1 MKSGSPCQNVPT
13 GVNDREPVF
22 WTATHGGR
30 VHPGHSRKMAAKL
43 MSQGHP
49 VLYFENTE
57 GGHSSGS
64 TTAQKARNAALQY
77 AYLWRQ
83 LRPKVAPMRPAIGTT
98 NRTAGQKVV
107 GA

>member
-30 VHPGHSRKMAAKL
+30 VRPEHARKIAAKL

-57 GGHSSGS
+57 GGHGSGS
-64 TTAQKARNAALQY
+64 TNAQKARIAALQD
-77 AYLWRQ
+77 
-83 LRPKVAPMRPAIGTT
+83 PNCGG
-98 NRTAGQKVV
+98 N
-107 GA
+107 